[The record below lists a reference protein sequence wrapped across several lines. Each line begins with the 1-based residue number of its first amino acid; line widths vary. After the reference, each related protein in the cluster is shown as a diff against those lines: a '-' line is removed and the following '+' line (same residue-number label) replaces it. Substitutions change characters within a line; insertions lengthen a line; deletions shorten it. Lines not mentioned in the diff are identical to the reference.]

1 MKLNIVSM
9 SKVNF
14 PIMFICFPILSLALI
29 CLAVSIATG
38 RYPLVVGIPNEVVCS
53 VSETH
58 VSNMEMVFTD
68 TNVTL
73 ATANR
78 TSRISTTIIPNHSL
92 SGREILCRAY
102 TDDGL
107 EFENTKILNLAG
119 IILF

>member
-1 MKLNIVSM
+1 MCTIHAFFLFLPFS
-9 SKVNF
+9 
-14 PIMFICFPILSLALI
+14 FIYLLI
-29 CLAVSIATG
+29 LAVSVATG

-53 VSETH
+53 VSESH

-102 TDDGL
+102 TDNGL
-107 EFENTKILNLAG
+107 EFENTMILNLAG
-119 IILF
+119 IIFSEGISI